1 MSALRTPARDVLVAR
16 LALAALR
23 GLGVVL
29 RALGRGILAAARW
42 SVPSLAAPRR
52 TTASGL
58 TIAAV
63 LAVITGDLAVPL
75 IVAAVW
81 LTVAWAG
88 RRMTARAISAG
99 RIPVAALRMT
109 TRTATRAARREI
121 ERGIR

>member
-1 MSALRTPARDVLVAR
+1 MIPHTPARDALAIR

-23 GLGVVL
+23 GLGVVPRGL
-29 RALGRGILAAARW
+29 ARAVLAAARW
-42 SVPSLAAPRR
+42 AVPSVAAPRR

-75 IVAAVW
+75 VVLAVW

-88 RRMTARAISAG
+88 RRMTARAIRAG
-99 RIPVAALRMT
+99 RIPAAGLRTT

-121 ERGIR
+121 ERGL

>member
-1 MSALRTPARDVLVAR
+1 MSAPRTPARDALAAR
-16 LALAALR
+16 LAVAALR
-23 GLGVVL
+23 ALAVGL
-29 RALGRGILAAARW
+29 RAMARGILTAARW

-63 LAVITGDLAVPL
+63 LALVTGDLTVPA
-75 IVAAVW
+75 IIAAVW

-99 RIPVAALRMT
+99 RIPAAALRTT
-109 TRTATRAARREI
+109 TRTATRTARREI
-121 ERGIR
+121 ERGVR